1 MSVRKLKNGKYQV
14 RVYVGTDEVTGHTTY
29 KYRNTDSK
37 TSAIMIEKQLNEA
50 IERGEIVIKELEHL
64 QPQPY
69 TFEEAYKEWWKFY
82 ESQDFAQSTKDKV
95 ARHFKNHLL
104 KPKLFGNLRLDR
116 IIRIDIQNKVNKFIP
131 QYTQSKE
138 MLGYAKRVFKY
149 AVDSEHIICDSNP
162 LEHIQMVRVKK
173 APRREVRFYN
183 EIQAKMFEHGIN
195 EYYQRGDKFLAL
207 FTVLLRTGMR
217 GGELCGLKWK
227 NVDFER
233 CELLLNGRMSLD
245 GHGKDHYL
253 KGLKNGDDFRYID
266 IDDVVIDKL
275 KSWHYVQAQQ
285 SMLKGQP
292 INDESFVFDVLRNQ
306 MYSQFAS
313 FLEWYNCNNA
323 QKLPY
328 LNIHGLRHTHASLLI
343 SSGMDLKK
351 VSDRL
356 GHKDIAVTAN
366 IYAELTPKA
375 RREVADVF
383 SNIMGDVKENY

>member
-1 MSVRKLKNGKYQV
+1 MSIRKLKNGKYQV

-50 IERGEIVIKELEHL
+50 IERGEIVIKELEYL

-69 TFEEAYKEWWKFY
+69 TFEEAYKEWWTFY
-82 ESQDFAQSTKDKV
+82 SNQELTQATKDKTK
-95 ARHFKNHLL
+95 AYFNGHLL

-116 IIRIDIQNKVNKFIP
+116 INRLDIQKKVNIFLPKL
-131 QYTQSKE
+131 TQSKA
-138 MLGYAKRVFKY
+138 MLGYASRVFKY

-162 LEHIQMVRVKK
+162 LEHIQMVRPKRAK
-173 APRREVRFYN
+173 RREVRFYD
-183 EIQAKMFEHGIN
+183 ETQAKMFEVGLN
-195 EYYQRGDKFLAL
+195 EYFKNDVDFLTY
-207 FTVLLRTGMR
+207 FITLLRTGMR
-217 GGELCGLKWK
+217 KGEALGLKWSSI
-227 NVDFER
+227 DFER
-233 CELLLNGRMSLD
+233 REILLNGRISMD
-245 GHGKDHYL
+245 GNGKGHYL

-275 KSWHYVQAQQ
+275 KKWYYVQAQR
-285 SMLKGQP
+285 SMLKGKP
-292 INDESFVFDVLRNQ
+292 INNDSFVFKTLK
-306 MYSQFAS
+306 YSPFHQLKEFN
-313 FLEWYNCNNA
+313 EWYNNNHSN
-323 QKLPY
+323 KLPY

-356 GHKDIAVTAN
+356 GHRDISVTAN

-375 RREVADVF
+375 KREVADVF
-383 SNIMGDVKENY
+383 SNIMGDIKENY